1 MFDKYAGK
9 FRAEQRELEAE
20 LEKTGYRVSNLE
32 QCVQNAINL
41 SSKLA
46 TVWDLSDY
54 KGKQELQF
62 LLFPDGIYYN
72 RKTEG
77 CRTPKVNE
85 VFSYISSLQR
95 ALGQK
100 ESGNPNHRLDVPAWV
115 DPLGVEPR
123 SKHMPD
129 KLSTC
134 LFRHWISEVSRSRT
148 NQLNPYITE
157 VFEQWP

>member
-1 MFDKYAGK
+1 M
-9 FRAEQRELEAE
+9 R
-20 LEKTGYRVSNLE
+20 
-32 QCVQNAINL
+32 INL

-95 ALGQK
+95 ALGQEK
-100 ESGNPNHRLDVPAWV
+100 SGNTNHRLDVSR
-115 DPLGVEPR
+115 LGGVGRDRTGDTWIFSP
-123 SKHMPD
+123 HFTDLIWFDMNQ
-129 KLSTC
+129 TC
-134 LFRHWISEVSRSRT
+134 
-148 NQLNPYITE
+148 
-157 VFEQWP
+157 